1 MVAKRPC
8 HQDRTLADRAADAPR
23 KGRYAAAMTIHP
35 LAGLLPVLPDPTD
48 ETGLLYVGGR
58 ISESAI
64 LAAYPLG
71 LFPWT
76 GAHPIPWCSPDPR
89 AVLAPETI
97 PVRRSLA
104 KRIRN
109 GSFVVRSDTCLPA
122 VIAAC
127 RDAPRPGQGGTW
139 ITPNLEAA
147 WTGLWHRGLAH
158 SVEVFREGALVGG
171 LYGLALGRAFFGESM
186 FHRERDASKVAL
198 VALCRLAAEDGL
210 AFIDCQAMTP
220 HLASMGAKAVSRGS
234 YLQRLAAAVAEP
246 RPPGSWAGRTIPALL

>member
-1 MVAKRPC
+1 
-8 HQDRTLADRAADAPR
+8 
-23 KGRYAAAMTIHP
+23 MTRHP

-58 ISESAI
+58 ISEAAI

-89 AVLAPETI
+89 AVLVPARV

-104 KRIRN
+104 KHIRR
-109 GSFVVRSDTCLPA
+109 GGFEVRTDTALPA

-127 RDAPRPGQGGTW
+127 RDVPRRGQGGTW

-147 WTGLWHRGLAH
+147 WTGLWQRGLAH
-158 SVEVFREGALVGG
+158 SVEIFRAGELVGG
-171 LYGLALGRAFFGESM
+171 LYGLSLGSAFFGESM

-198 VALCRLAAEDGL
+198 VALCRLAQEDGL

-220 HLASMGAKAVSRGS
+220 HLASMGATALPRGS
-234 YLQRLAAAVAEP
+234 YLQRLAAAMADS
-246 RPPGSWAGRTIPALL
+246 RPAGSWAGRTVPPLL